1 MTMSLKKYIVEF
13 IGTFFLVLTIC
24 MTTYSK
30 VSADLQPIAV
40 GSMLMVLI
48 YSMGYLSGAQFN
60 PAISLAI
67 YLRGR
72 INLKEMGFY
81 WLAQIIGAIA
91 AAMMTAVLISA
102 KPPVGLIASTPQFFS
117 MVPALIAEVLGSF
130 ALTWVILTV
139 ATSKALDGNNFYGL
153 AIGFTVTA
161 LMYTLGSVSGSAF
174 NPAVAIATCVAHL
187 SSWNNLWIYMVGG
200 LGGAVLATMAYKY
213 ISGDE

>member
-1 MTMSLKKYIVEF
+1 MSLKKYIVEF

-24 MTTYSK
+24 MTSYSK
-30 VSADLQPIAV
+30 VSADLQPLAV
-40 GSMLMVLI
+40 GTMLMVLI

-81 WLAQIIGAIA
+81 WIAQILGAVA

-174 NPAVAIATCVAHL
+174 NPVVAIASCIAHL
-187 SSWNNLWIYMVGG
+187 STWNNLWIYMVGG
-200 LGGAVLATMAYKY
+200 LGGAVLATMAFKY
-213 ISGDE
+213 ISDDE

>member
-1 MTMSLKKYIVEF
+1 MSLKKYIVEF
-13 IGTFFLVLTIC
+13 IGTFFLVLTVC
-24 MTTYSK
+24 MTSYSK
-30 VSADLQPIAV
+30 VSADLQPLAV

-81 WLAQIIGAIA
+81 WIAQILGAVA
-91 AAMMTAVLISA
+91 AAMITAVLISA

-117 MVPALIAEVLGSF
+117 MIPALIAEVLGSF

-174 NPAVAIATCVAHL
+174 NPVVAIASCIAHL
-187 SSWNNLWIYMVGG
+187 STWNNLWIYMVGG
-200 LGGAVLATMAYKY
+200 LGGAVLGTIAFKY

>member
-1 MTMSLKKYIVEF
+1 MSLKKYIVEF

-24 MTTYSK
+24 MTSYSK
-30 VSADLQPIAV
+30 VSADLQPLAV

-81 WLAQIIGAIA
+81 WIAQILGAVA

-117 MVPALIAEVLGSF
+117 MVPSLIAEVLGSF

-174 NPAVAIATCVAHL
+174 NPVVAIASCIAHL
-187 SSWNNLWIYMVGG
+187 STWNSLWIYMVGG
-200 LGGAVLATMAYKY
+200 LGGAVLGTIAFKY

>member
-24 MTTYSK
+24 MTSYSK
-30 VSADLQPIAV
+30 VSADLQPLAV

-60 PAISLAI
+60 PAISLAL
-67 YLRGR
+67 YLRSR

-81 WLAQIIGAIA
+81 WIAQILGAVA
-91 AAMMTAVLISA
+91 AAMITAVLISA

-174 NPAVAIATCVAHL
+174 NPVVAIATCIAHL
-187 SSWNNLWIYMVGG
+187 STWNNLWIYMVGG
-200 LGGAVLATMAYKY
+200 LGGAALATMAFKY

>member
-1 MTMSLKKYIVEF
+1 MSLKKYIVEF

>member
-1 MTMSLKKYIVEF
+1 MSLKKYIVEF

-24 MTTYSK
+24 MTSYSK
-30 VSADLQPIAV
+30 VSADLQPLAV

-81 WLAQIIGAIA
+81 WIAQILGAVA

-117 MVPALIAEVLGSF
+117 MVPSLIAEVLGSF

-174 NPAVAIATCVAHL
+174 NPVVAIASCIAHL
-187 SSWNNLWIYMVGG
+187 STWNNLWIYMVGG
-200 LGGAVLATMAYKY
+200 LGGAVLATMAFKY
-213 ISGDE
+213 ISDDE

>member
-1 MTMSLKKYIVEF
+1 MSLKKYIVEF

-24 MTTYSK
+24 MTSYSK

-40 GSMLMVLI
+40 GSMLMILV

-60 PAISLAI
+60 PAISLAV

-81 WLAQIIGAIA
+81 WIAQILGAVA
-91 AAMMTAVLISA
+91 AAMITAVLISA

-174 NPAVAIATCVAHL
+174 NPAVVIATCVAHL
-187 SSWNNLWIYMVGG
+187 STWDNLWIYLVGG
-200 LGGAVLATMAYKY
+200 LGGAVLAAMAFKY
-213 ISGDE
+213 LSGDE

>member
-1 MTMSLKKYIVEF
+1 MSLKKYIVEF

-24 MTTYSK
+24 MTSYSK
-30 VSADLQPIAV
+30 VSADLQPLAV

-60 PAISLAI
+60 PAISLAV

-72 INLKEMGFY
+72 INIKEMGFY
-81 WLAQIIGAIA
+81 WIAQILGAVA

-117 MVPALIAEVLGSF
+117 MVPSLIAEVLGSF

-174 NPAVAIATCVAHL
+174 NPVVAIASCIAHL
-187 SSWNNLWIYMVGG
+187 STWNNLWIYMVGG
-200 LGGAVLATMAYKY
+200 LGGAVLATMAFKY
-213 ISGDE
+213 ISDDE

>member
-1 MTMSLKKYIVEF
+1 MSLKKYIVEF

-24 MTTYSK
+24 MTSYSK
-30 VSADLQPIAV
+30 VSADLQPLAV

-81 WLAQIIGAIA
+81 WIAQILGAVA

-174 NPAVAIATCVAHL
+174 NPVVAIASCIAHL
-187 SSWNNLWIYMVGG
+187 SAWNNLWIYMVGG
-200 LGGAVLATMAYKY
+200 LGGAVLGTMTFKY

>member
-1 MTMSLKKYIVEF
+1 MSLKKYIVEF
-13 IGTFFLVLTIC
+13 IGTFFLVLTVC
-24 MTTYSK
+24 MTSYSK
-30 VSADLQPIAV
+30 VSADLQPLAV

-72 INLKEMGFY
+72 INIKEMGFY
-81 WLAQIIGAIA
+81 WIAQILGAVA
-91 AAMMTAVLISA
+91 AAMMTSVLISA
-102 KPPVGLIASTPQFFS
+102 KPPVGFIASTPQFFS

-161 LMYTLGSVSGSAF
+161 LMYTLGSVSGSSF
-174 NPAVAIATCVAHL
+174 NPVMAIASCIAHL
-187 SSWNNLWIYMVGG
+187 STWNNLWIYIVGG
-200 LGGAVLATMAYKY
+200 LGGAVLATMAFKY

>member
-1 MTMSLKKYIVEF
+1 MSLKKYIVEF

-24 MTTYSK
+24 MTSYSK
-30 VSADLQPIAV
+30 VSADLQPLAV

-81 WLAQIIGAIA
+81 WIAQILGAVA

-117 MVPALIAEVLGSF
+117 MIPALIAEVLGSF

-174 NPAVAIATCVAHL
+174 NPVVAIASCIAHL
-187 SSWNNLWIYMVGG
+187 STWNNLWIYMVGG
-200 LGGAVLATMAYKY
+200 LGGAVLATMAFKY

>member
-1 MTMSLKKYIVEF
+1 MSLKKYIVEF

-24 MTTYSK
+24 MTSYSK
-30 VSADLQPIAV
+30 VSADLQPLAV

-81 WLAQIIGAIA
+81 WIAQILGAVA
-91 AAMMTAVLISA
+91 AAMITAVLISA

-117 MVPALIAEVLGSF
+117 MIPALIAEVLGSF

-174 NPAVAIATCVAHL
+174 NPVVAIASCIAHL
-187 SSWNNLWIYMVGG
+187 STWNNLWIYMVGG
-200 LGGAVLATMAYKY
+200 LGGAVLGTIAFKY

>member
-1 MTMSLKKYIVEF
+1 MSLKKYIVEF

-24 MTTYSK
+24 MTSYSK
-30 VSADLQPIAV
+30 VSADLQPLAV
-40 GSMLMVLI
+40 GVMLMVLV

-81 WLAQIIGAIA
+81 WIAQILGAIA
-91 AAMMTAVLISA
+91 AAMITAVLISA

-117 MVPALIAEVLGSF
+117 MVPALIAEALGSF
-130 ALTWVILTV
+130 ALIWVVLTV

-174 NPAVAIATCVAHL
+174 NPVVAIATCVAHL
-187 SSWNNLWIYMVGG
+187 STWNNLWIYMVGG
-200 LGGAVLATMAYKY
+200 LGGAALATMAFKY

>member
-1 MTMSLKKYIVEF
+1 MSLKKYIVEF

-24 MTTYSK
+24 MTSYSK
-30 VSADLQPIAV
+30 VSADLQPLAV

-81 WLAQIIGAIA
+81 WIAQILGAVA

-174 NPAVAIATCVAHL
+174 NPVVAIASCIAHL
-187 SSWNNLWIYMVGG
+187 STWNNLWIYMVGG
-200 LGGAVLATMAYKY
+200 LGGAVLATMAFKY
-213 ISGDE
+213 ISDDE

>member
-1 MTMSLKKYIVEF
+1 MSLKKYIVEF

-30 VSADLQPIAV
+30 VSADLQPVAV

-72 INLKEMGFY
+72 INLKEMALY
-81 WLAQIIGAIA
+81 WIAQILGAVA

-117 MVPALIAEVLGSF
+117 MVPALIAEV
-130 ALTWVILTV
+130 
-139 ATSKALDGNNFYGL
+139 
-153 AIGFTVTA
+153 
-161 LMYTLGSVSGSAF
+161 
-174 NPAVAIATCVAHL
+174 
-187 SSWNNLWIYMVGG
+187 
-200 LGGAVLATMAYKY
+200 
-213 ISGDE
+213 

>member
-1 MTMSLKKYIVEF
+1 MSLKKYIVEF

-24 MTTYSK
+24 MTSYSK
-30 VSADLQPIAV
+30 VSADLQPLAV

-60 PAISLAI
+60 PAISLAV

-72 INLKEMGFY
+72 INLKEMAFY

>member
-1 MTMSLKKYIVEF
+1 MSLKKYIVEF

-24 MTTYSK
+24 MTSYSK
-30 VSADLQPIAV
+30 VSADLQPLAV

-81 WLAQIIGAIA
+81 WIAQILGAVA

-174 NPAVAIATCVAHL
+174 NPVVAIATCIAHL
-187 SSWNNLWIYMVGG
+187 SSWNNLWIYIVGG

>member
-1 MTMSLKKYIVEF
+1 MSLKKYIVEF

-24 MTTYSK
+24 MTSYSK

-40 GSMLMVLI
+40 GSMLMILV

-60 PAISLAI
+60 PAISLAV

-81 WLAQIIGAIA
+81 WIAQILGAVA
-91 AAMMTAVLISA
+91 AAMITAVLISA

-187 SSWNNLWIYMVGG
+187 STWDNLWIYLVGG
-200 LGGAVLATMAYKY
+200 LGGAVLAAMAFKY
-213 ISGDE
+213 LSGDE

>member
-1 MTMSLKKYIVEF
+1 MSLKKYIVEF

-24 MTTYSK
+24 MTSYSK
-30 VSADLQPIAV
+30 VSADLQPLAV

-81 WLAQIIGAIA
+81 WIAQILGAVA

-117 MVPALIAEVLGSF
+117 MVPSLIAEVLGSF

-174 NPAVAIATCVAHL
+174 NPVVAIASCIAHL
-187 SSWNNLWIYMVGG
+187 STWNNLWIYMVGG
-200 LGGAVLATMAYKY
+200 LGGAVLGTIAFKY

>member
-1 MTMSLKKYIVEF
+1 MSLKKYIVEF

-24 MTTYSK
+24 MTSYSK
-30 VSADLQPIAV
+30 VSADLQPLAV

-81 WLAQIIGAIA
+81 WIAQILGAVA
-91 AAMMTAVLISA
+91 AALMTAVLISA

-130 ALTWVILTV
+130 ALTWVILAV

-174 NPAVAIATCVAHL
+174 NPVVAIATCIAHL
-187 SSWNNLWIYMVGG
+187 STWNNLWIYMVGG

>member
-1 MTMSLKKYIVEF
+1 MSLKKYIVEF

-30 VSADLQPIAV
+30 VSADLQPVAV

-81 WLAQIIGAIA
+81 WIAQILGAVA
-91 AAMMTAVLISA
+91 AAMITAVLISA

-153 AIGFTVTA
+153 AIGFTVAA

-174 NPAVAIATCVAHL
+174 NPVVAIATCIVHL
-187 SSWNNLWIYMVGG
+187 STWNNLWIYMVGG
-200 LGGAVLATMAYKY
+200 LGGSVLATMANKY

>member
-1 MTMSLKKYIVEF
+1 MSLKKYIVEF

-24 MTTYSK
+24 MTSYSK
-30 VSADLQPIAV
+30 VSADLQPLAV

-81 WLAQIIGAIA
+81 WIAQILGAVA
-91 AAMMTAVLISA
+91 ASMMTAVLISA
-102 KPPVGLIASTPQFFS
+102 KPPVGFIATNPQFFS
-117 MVPALIAEVLGSF
+117 MIPALMAEVLGSF

-174 NPAVAIATCVAHL
+174 NPVVAIATCIAHL
-187 SSWNNLWIYMVGG
+187 SYWNNLWIYMVGG
-200 LGGAVLATMAYKY
+200 LGGSVLATMAYKY

>member
-1 MTMSLKKYIVEF
+1 MSLKKYIVEF

-24 MTTYSK
+24 MTSYSK
-30 VSADLQPIAV
+30 VSADLQPLAV

-81 WLAQIIGAIA
+81 WIAQILGAVA

-117 MVPALIAEVLGSF
+117 MVPALIAEALGSF

-174 NPAVAIATCVAHL
+174 NPVIAIATCIAHL
-187 SSWNNLWIYMVGG
+187 STWNNLWIYMVGG
-200 LGGAVLATMAYKY
+200 LGGSVLATMAFKY

>member
-1 MTMSLKKYIVEF
+1 MSLKKYIVEF

-24 MTTYSK
+24 MTSYSK
-30 VSADLQPIAV
+30 VSADLQPLAV

-81 WLAQIIGAIA
+81 WIAQILGAVA

-174 NPAVAIATCVAHL
+174 NPVVAIASCIAHL
-187 SSWNNLWIYMVGG
+187 STWNNLWIYMVGG
-200 LGGAVLATMAYKY
+200 LGGAVLGTIAFKY

>member
-1 MTMSLKKYIVEF
+1 MSLKKYIVEF

-24 MTTYSK
+24 MTSYSK
-30 VSADLQPIAV
+30 VSADLQPLAV

-81 WLAQIIGAIA
+81 WIAQILGAVA

-174 NPAVAIATCVAHL
+174 NPVVAIASCIAHL
-187 SSWNNLWIYMVGG
+187 STWNNLWIYMVGC
-200 LGGAVLATMAYKY
+200 LGGAVLGTIAFKY

>member
-1 MTMSLKKYIVEF
+1 MSLKKYIVEF

-24 MTTYSK
+24 MTSYSK
-30 VSADLQPIAV
+30 VSADLQPLAV

-81 WLAQIIGAIA
+81 WIAQILGAVA

-174 NPAVAIATCVAHL
+174 NPVVAIATCIAHL
-187 SSWNNLWIYMVGG
+187 SSWNNLWIYIVGG
-200 LGGAVLATMAYKY
+200 LGGSVLATMAYKY

>member
-1 MTMSLKKYIVEF
+1 MSLKKYIVEF

-24 MTTYSK
+24 MTSYSK
-30 VSADLQPIAV
+30 VSADLQPLAV

-81 WLAQIIGAIA
+81 WIAQILGAVA

-174 NPAVAIATCVAHL
+174 NPVVAIATCIAHL
-187 SSWNNLWIYMVGG
+187 STWNNLWIYMVGG
-200 LGGAVLATMAYKY
+200 LGGAALATMAFKY

>member
-1 MTMSLKKYIVEF
+1 MSLKKYIVEF

-24 MTTYSK
+24 MTSYSK
-30 VSADLQPIAV
+30 VSADLQPLAV
-40 GSMLMVLI
+40 GVMLMVLV

-81 WLAQIIGAIA
+81 WIAQILGAIA
-91 AAMMTAVLISA
+91 AAMITAVLISA

-117 MVPALIAEVLGSF
+117 MVPALIAEALGSF
-130 ALTWVILTV
+130 ALTWVVLTV

-174 NPAVAIATCVAHL
+174 NPVVAIATCVAHL
-187 SSWNNLWIYMVGG
+187 STWNNLWIYMVGG
-200 LGGAVLATMAYKY
+200 LGGAALATMAFKY